1 MCRLILSSLVAASVA
16 SCQLLEPEE
25 KALPPAFVRVCLS
38 LEPAVSD
45 PGDCKGDGHW
55 QSERAPV
62 RQPEITVPLE
72 GVPVRIC
79 HFVAAQTCREAPE
92 GHYGLMSTDREGY
105 AVFTPSRPE
114 GMAPEGNANYNVLLN
129 VESFEYEG
137 CTLVVAP
144 VSEYGRSVT
153 IGPRVST
160 TPPEFHNA
168 HIAELWMMVES
179 CSP

>member
-1 MCRLILSSLVAASVA
+1 MRWLALVAILVLSACRLF
-16 SCQLLEPEE
+16 EPEE
-25 KALPPAFVRVCLS
+25 VSLPPAFVRVCLS
-38 LEPAVSD
+38 LEPTVSD

-92 GHYGLMSTDREGY
+92 GHYGLSSTDREGY

-114 GMAPEGNANYNVLLN
+114 GAAPDGNANYNVLLN

-137 CTLVVAP
+137 CSLAVAP
-144 VSEYGRSVT
+144 VSEYGDVVQ
-153 IGPRVST
+153 IGLRNRYT
-160 TPPEFHNA
+160 DPEFHNA

-179 CSP
+179 C